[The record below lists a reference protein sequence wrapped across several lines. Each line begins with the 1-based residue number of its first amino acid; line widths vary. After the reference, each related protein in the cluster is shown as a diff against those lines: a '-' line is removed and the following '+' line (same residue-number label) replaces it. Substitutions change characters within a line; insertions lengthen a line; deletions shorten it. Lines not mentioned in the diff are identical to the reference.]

1 MPIPNEWALVR
12 NSRKHYFCLGYPLN
26 RRMRKLFSALTSLLL
41 VLTFISGC
49 ASGYP
54 NVREEADNQALFKGL
69 YFRLVKLCDGKSRL
83 EHEACVARINKEA
96 YARYADRNNSQI
108 TKDELMRQIQSAV
121 VYGAVSVAVTEAVSP
136 AVSSSSSGSS
146 SRSRA
151 RACYTTS
158 TQTSYAINTGGF
170 IVIPITC
177 N

>member
-1 MPIPNEWALVR
+1 
-12 NSRKHYFCLGYPLN
+12 
-26 RRMRKLFSALTSLLL
+26 MRKLFSALTSLLL
-41 VLTFISGC
+41 ILTFISGC
-49 ASGYP
+49 ASGYS
-54 NVREEADNQALFKGL
+54 NVREEADNQALFEGL
-69 YFRLVKLCDGKSRL
+69 YFRLVKLCDGKSRK

-96 YARYADRNNSQI
+96 YARYADRNNPQI

-121 VYGAVSVAVTEAVSP
+121 VYGAVSVAVTEAVSS

-146 SRSRA
+146 SGSRSSGRRA
-151 RACYTTS
+151 KACYTTS